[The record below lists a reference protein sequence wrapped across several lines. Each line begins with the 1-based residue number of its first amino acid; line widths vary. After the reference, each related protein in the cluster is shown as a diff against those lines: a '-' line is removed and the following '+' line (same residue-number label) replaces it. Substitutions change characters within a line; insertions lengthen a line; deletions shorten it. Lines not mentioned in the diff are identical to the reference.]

1 MTGLVLAILFA
12 LAWVPLFA
20 YRTEMIQQ
28 AMPFYSADERRW
40 IRLTPTI
47 VAIHATLSC
56 IVVSLTEPP
65 AWRIVLS
72 VAVLT
77 GGVVFWFW
85 ARAQIGPLR
94 VTRMPDEPPHVL
106 RRDGAFGLVRNPLY
120 FGYLV
125 ASAAPLIVAPRPLLI
140 VTFAACFV
148 ALSIRAEQDERRLH
162 RQLGTT
168 YAEYCRTVK
177 RLIPFV
183 W

>member
-56 IVVSLTEPP
+56 IVVSLSEPP
-65 AWRIVLS
+65 AWRVVLS

-106 RRDGAFGLVRNPLY
+106 RRDGAFGLVRNPLT
-120 FGYLV
+120 GCWWR
-125 ASAAPLIVAPRPLLI
+125 APRP
-140 VTFAACFV
+140 
-148 ALSIRAEQDERRLH
+148 
-162 RQLGTT
+162 
-168 YAEYCRTVK
+168 
-177 RLIPFV
+177 
-183 W
+183 